1 MTPATMGAESALR
14 ARALDLLAGDNALA
28 GMVHGIFDG
37 VPPRASAPY
46 VAVGAADG
54 ADWGTKDRPGRE
66 VRLTLTLVGVGSG
79 VDDRAAARIEA
90 VAAALRGP
98 AGGWSVVATRT
109 IRTRF
114 TFARDGGW
122 RHEIVVRCR
131 CLAG

>member
-1 MTPATMGAESALR
+1 MMGAEGALR
-14 ARALDLLAGDNALA
+14 AKAMQLLAADDVLA

-46 VAVGAADG
+46 VSVGPADG
-54 ADWGTKDRPGRE
+54 SDWGTKDRAGRE
-66 VRLTLTLVGVGSG
+66 IRLTLTLVGVGG
-79 VDDRAAARIEA
+79 AIDDRAAARVDA

-98 AGGWSVVATRT
+98 MVGWSVVGART

-122 RHEIVVRCR
+122 RHEISVRCR
-131 CLAG
+131 CLAA